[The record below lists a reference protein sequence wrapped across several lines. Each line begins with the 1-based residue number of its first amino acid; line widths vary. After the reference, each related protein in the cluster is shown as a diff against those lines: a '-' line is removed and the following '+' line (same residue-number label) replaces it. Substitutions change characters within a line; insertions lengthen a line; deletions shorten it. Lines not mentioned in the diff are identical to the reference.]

1 MPLYMTQFAYT
12 REAWAALSK
21 KPENREEA
29 LGALLQKMGCRMVSF
44 YYAFGDYDG
53 VFIYEAPDDTTAASA
68 ILAAVAPGH
77 VRAVKTT
84 TLLKTEQALDALRKA
99 GAQTYRAPGQ

>member
-1 MPLYMTQFAYT
+1 MTQFAYT
-12 REAWAALSK
+12 REAWGALSK
-21 KPENREEA
+21 KPENREEV

-44 YYAFGDYDG
+44 YYSFGDYDG
-53 VFIYEAPDDTTAASA
+53 VFIYEAPDETTAAAA

-84 TLLKTEQALDALRKA
+84 TLLRTDQTLEALRKA
-99 GAQTYRAPGQ
+99 GAQSYRAPGQ